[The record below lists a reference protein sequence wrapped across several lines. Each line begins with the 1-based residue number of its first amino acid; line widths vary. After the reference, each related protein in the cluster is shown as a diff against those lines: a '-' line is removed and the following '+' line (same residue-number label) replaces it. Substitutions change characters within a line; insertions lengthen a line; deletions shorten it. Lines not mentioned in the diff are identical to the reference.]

1 MESPQRS
8 VAGAT
13 PAVSAPFAAMLRG
26 ALLPT
31 LVVGALTVLVF
42 GLLRGGSGAAAAA
55 IGVAIAVLFFAA
67 GLKVMIRIVEANP
80 VAVFAGAMAVYL
92 GQLVFLGVVVLL
104 LGQVA
109 WLDGWACGLAVFVA
123 TIVWQVFQVRAYLRM
138 RQPVYDDP
146 HPSVPTHHA
155 GGTP

>member
-1 MESPQRS
+1 MESPQQAAPR
-8 VAGAT
+8 AT
-13 PAVSAPFAAMLRG
+13 PPVGAPFAVMLRG

-31 LVVGALTVLVF
+31 LAAGVLVVVGF
-42 GLLRGGSGAAAAA
+42 GVTRGAAGAGAAA

-92 GQLVFLGVVVLL
+92 GQLIFLGVVVIVLRP
-104 LGQVA
+104 VT
-109 WLDGWACGLAVFVA
+109 WLDGWACGIAVFVT

-138 RQPVYDDP
+138 RKPVYDDP
-146 HPSVPTHHA
+146 GRPAPGNDV
-155 GGTP
+155 GGVN